1 MSGPGEASGGAPPL
15 AGVVLSRVVAAEA
28 ARDPLR
34 SVFVFENG
42 PRPAERVTAADLA
55 TGAIAVADALLR
67 LGVRPGMRIA
77 VLLRNHPA
85 LLHTLVAGAKLAVP
99 VVPLDPEASDTFVES
114 TLRALGCV
122 ALITADYRLADG
134 DLGNSGLVRVI
145 DRTGVKSLVVSTP
158 EGRAA
163 GVDHSAIHAV
173 IHDPP
178 EGPPGRDPGE
188 HVDDPTTPWLVMPVA
203 AGNGDVTGVEIPHER
218 LLLWRLVPGFFGYRP
233 DDVAYTGLPLCDP
246 NVLTATVVP
255 AILGGIHRAV
265 VSREPDPARLWE
277 ICIDHRCTTWANGDG
292 LATAVYRAAS
302 SRKDRT
308 HPVRLVVST
317 GMPRE
322 IWRPFEE
329 RFAVRVLEW
338 YGSPEGAFAYNPVG
352 VGPIGSFGRPPAGLL
367 DMGVLGSDGEVLPA
381 GRVGELALR
390 RRDGWIRTG
399 HRVSRDANGWLY
411 FPGPG
416 FALGHE
422 RVSDVQEPVTPT
434 RATDGDET
442 YRRSAASVG
451 GGDGQ

>member
-1 MSGPGEASGGAPPL
+1 
-15 AGVVLSRVVAAEA
+15 VLSRVVAAEA

-34 SVFVFENG
+34 NVLVFENG
-42 PRPAERVTAADLA
+42 THPAERVTAAGLA
-55 TGAIAVADALLR
+55 SGSIGVADALLR
-67 LGVRPGMRIA
+67 LGVRPGDRIA
-77 VLLRNHPA
+77 VLLSNHPA

-99 VVPLDPEASDTFVES
+99 VVPLDPEASDTCVET
-114 TLRALGCV
+114 TLRALGCT
-122 ALITADYRLADG
+122 ALITADYRLAE
-134 DLGNSGLVRVI
+134 SGLDGVI
-145 DRTGVKSLVVSTP
+145 NRTGVSSLVVSTP

-163 GVDHSAIHAV
+163 GLDHSATHPV
-173 IHDPP
+173 LHDPP
-178 EGPPGRDPGE
+178 DGASGRDPGE
-188 HVDDPTTPWLVMPVA
+188 HVDDPTGPWLVVPA
-203 AGNGDVTGVEIPHER
+203 SAPNGDTIGVEVPHER

-233 DDVAYTGLPLCDP
+233 DDVAYSGLPLADP
-246 NVLTATVVP
+246 NVLTATIVP
-255 AILGGIHRAV
+255 ALLGAIHHAV

-292 LATAVYRAAS
+292 LATAVYRAPS
-302 SRKDRT
+302 SRQDRT

-352 VGPIGSFGRPPAGLL
+352 VGPVGSFGRPPAGLL
-367 DMGVLGSDGEVLPA
+367 EMEVLGGDGEALPA

-399 HRVSRDANGWLY
+399 HRVSRDANGWLT
-411 FPGPG
+411 

-434 RATDGDET
+434 RASVDGET

>member
-1 MSGPGEASGGAPPL
+1 MSGAGEGSGGAPPL
-15 AGVVLSRVVAAEA
+15 AGVVRSRVVAAEA
-28 ARDPLR
+28 ARYPLR
-34 SVFVFENG
+34 NVFVFENG
-42 PRPAERVTAADLA
+42 SRPAERVTAADLA
-55 TGAIAVADALLR
+55 SGSAAVADTLLG

-99 VVPLDPEASDTFVES
+99 VVPLDPEASDALVET
-114 TLRALGCV
+114 TLRTLGCA
-122 ALITADYRLADG
+122 ALVTADYRLAEG
-134 DLGNSGLVRVI
+134 GLVGVI

-163 GVDHSAIHAV
+163 GLDHSATHPV
-173 IHDPP
+173 LHDPP
-178 EGPPGRDPGE
+178 DGASGRDPGE
-188 HVDDPTTPWLVMPVA
+188 HVDDPTAPWLVVPVP

-255 AILGGIHRAV
+255 ALLGAIHHAV

-352 VGPIGSFGRPPAGLL
+352 VGPVGSFGRPPAGLL
-367 DMGVLGSDGEVLPA
+367 EMEVIGGDGEALPA

-399 HRVSRDANGWLY
+399 HRVSRDSNGWLT
-411 FPGPG
+411 

-422 RVSDVQEPVTPT
+422 RVSNTQEPVTPT
-434 RATDGDET
+434 RASAGEET